1 MLLLWN
7 MVPKLPLQVIKFN
20 FLVEMVQIKVFI
32 EVGSDINIQYR
43 S

>member
-7 MVPKLPLQVIKFN
+7 MVPKLPLQAIKFN